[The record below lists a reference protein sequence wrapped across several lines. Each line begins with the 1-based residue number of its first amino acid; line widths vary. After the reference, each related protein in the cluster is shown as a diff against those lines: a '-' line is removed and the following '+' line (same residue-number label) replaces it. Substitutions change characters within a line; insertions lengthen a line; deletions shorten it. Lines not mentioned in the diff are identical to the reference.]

1 MGQGRIVAAAPA
13 LFVVLWASGFVF
25 AREGVSYAD
34 PLTLV
39 AIRFSIA
46 CVLLLVLAVVTRA
59 PWPKRSEALH
69 SAVVGLLLQVAY
81 VCCVFVAIDRGL
93 AAVVTALVVGLQPL
107 LSACV
112 VGPFLGERVRPMQW
126 VGLATGLAGV
136 ALVVARGVDFG
147 SDTELGLLLAV
158 AALVGITAG
167 TVYQRR
173 FCRTVDLRTGTTCSF
188 ASAAVVSIVLAVS
201 IEPMHVRWTWELVGS
216 LAWMSAVLSVG
227 TILLLFWLLRR
238 MEVTRVT
245 SLFYLVPPVA
255 ALMAWLWF
263 GETISWMM
271 AGGIALAAAGVTLVQ
286 RGAG

>member
-13 LFVVLWASGFVF
+13 LFVVLWASGFVV

-46 CVLLLVLAVVTRA
+46 CVLLLALAVVTRA
-59 PWPKRSEALH
+59 RWPTRREALH
-69 SAVVGLLLQVAY
+69 SAVVGLFLQAAY
-81 VCCVFVAIDRGL
+81 VCCVFIALDQGL

-112 VGPFLGERVRPMQW
+112 VGPLLNERVRPMQW
-126 VGLATGLAGV
+126 AGLVIGLAGV
-136 ALVVARGVDFG
+136 ALVVARGVEFG
-147 SDTELGLLLAV
+147 SGTELGLLLAV
-158 AALVGITAG
+158 VALVGITAG

-173 FCRTVDLRTGTTCSF
+173 FCRAIDLRTGTACSF
-188 ASAAVVSIVLAVS
+188 ASATVVSIFLAFA
-201 IEPMHVRWTWELVGS
+201 IEPMHVRWTWQLFAS

-263 GETISWMM
+263 GETISWVM
-271 AGGIALAAAGVTLVQ
+271 AGGIALAATGVTLVQ
-286 RGAG
+286 KGAG